1 MKNINGSQ
9 QLKRGGFWTRINN
22 VLSIAF
28 ILMLAGCATVVNK
41 PLSNIPSPNFQ
52 AVSEV
57 NRPIRVAIRT
67 SFASGTNTVH
77 LKRANSISEDLATH
91 LNITASDSGLEFFP
105 VKRFDK
111 LSTINYDYLLQ
122 ASCKQPE
129 HKTRRNKF
137 LLAIG
142 WPATISIIAAPL
154 GIIALSIPGVV
165 KEYTDFE
172 WSISVVPKHYEDSF
186 CLQRKQLSIFK
197 SAVSASGWGTPEKM
211 LEQSYVNTESHLK
224 GAATEFINEL
234 NWDLLKKKVVS
245 YARTHP
251 TQREKT
257 ELVKHRI
264 KTQLPVLQ
272 TTAITSAPIGRRFAV
287 IVGISEYKYA
297 SESQCFN
304 NLLYA
309 DDDAIAVADMLKQK
323 GWSKNN
329 IRLLVNDEASSRN
342 IGIALE
348 SWLTKAGHND
358 IVLLFWAG
366 HGYPDPED
374 PEKVY
379 FACYDTDINIPSTG
393 LRMDRV
399 RDFLEERQVRNVIVL
414 ADTCHAGK
422 LITRGERGLAVRPY
436 IEKVKKEQNIPKGWV
451 FMVGADTDR
460 KAIEAISWKNGAFTH
475 CLLKALGGAAD
486 GYESSGPK
494 DNNITLGELKAYMTS
509 AMPEETLHVLGVAKH
524 PVIVTSTGDPLIWE
538 LPLFNKK

>member
-9 QLKRGGFWTRINN
+9 QLKRGGFWTRINH